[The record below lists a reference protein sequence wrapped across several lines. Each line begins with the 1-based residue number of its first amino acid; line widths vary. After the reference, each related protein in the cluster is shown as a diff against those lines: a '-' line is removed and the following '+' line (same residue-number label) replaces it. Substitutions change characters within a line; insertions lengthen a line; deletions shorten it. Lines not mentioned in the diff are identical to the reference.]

1 MPKRRPDHQPLRTCA
16 VCREVHPKRSM
27 SRLVRRSDG
36 SVILDVT
43 GKAPGRGTYLCDQAA
58 CREPRRL
65 AEGVERALGGPVI
78 VDAILSEVEH
88 ASA

>member
-27 SRLVRRSDG
+27 TRLVRRADG
-36 SVILDVT
+36 SVAADPS

-58 CREPRRL
+58 CREPQRL
-65 AEGVERALGGPVI
+65 AEGVQRALGGALVR
-78 VDAILSEVEH
+78 DALLAE
-88 ASA
+88 AADAPA